1 MLRVND
7 ISKSYGNTEVLRSCH
22 FSLEK
27 GEVLSILGRSG
38 CGKTTLLKILSG
50 LLEPDSG
57 EIWLDALAV
66 HTTPARERGFLYI
79 YQEPMLFPHLNVWQN
94 IAFGLKVKGVKEG
107 EARRQAGVLIE
118 ELDLV
123 GLDDRMPEEL
133 SGGQKQRVAFGRAL
147 ILSPGVL
154 LLDEPFGNLDAVTR
168 AGMQT
173 LFRSAANRH
182 GTTSIFV
189 THDIREALTVGD
201 RFAIMDKGEIFY
213 FHEKRAFLA
222 DPRSGAGEERLFWR
236 SQFDDSHEGRD
247 PNT

>member
-1 MLRVND
+1 MLKVVN
-7 ISKSYGNTEVLRSCH
+7 ISKSYGSTKVLRHCNL
-22 FSLEK
+22 SLEK
-27 GEVLSILGRSG
+27 GAVLSILGRSG
-38 CGKTTLLKILSG
+38 CGKTTMLKILAG
-50 LLEPDSG
+50 LLDPDSG
-57 EIWLDALAV
+57 EIWLDGHAI
-66 HTTPARERGFLYI
+66 HQKTARERGFLYI

-94 IAFGLKVKGVKEG
+94 IAFGLKVRGIREA
-107 EARRQAGVLIE
+107 EARTQAGRLIE
-118 ELDLV
+118 ELELS
-123 GLDDRMPEEL
+123 GLDERMPDEL

-147 ILSPGVL
+147 ILSPAVL

-173 LFRSAANRH
+173 LFRSTANRH

-201 RFAIMDKGEIFY
+201 RFAIMDAGEIFY

-222 DPRSGAGEERLFWR
+222 DPRSGAGEERLFWQA
-236 SQFDDSHEGRD
+236 QFNDQHEGRD